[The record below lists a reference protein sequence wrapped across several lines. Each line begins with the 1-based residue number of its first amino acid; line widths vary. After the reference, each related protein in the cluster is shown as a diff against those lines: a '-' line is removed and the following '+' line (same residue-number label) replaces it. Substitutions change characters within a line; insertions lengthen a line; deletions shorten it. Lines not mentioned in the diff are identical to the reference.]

1 MLTFKLSRRGKTKQ
15 PTYRLVVVD
24 KKKDPWGMVKED
36 VGSYNPHTKKA
47 QFKAERIKFWIS
59 KGAQPSATVHNLLVK
74 EKILEAP
81 KKKIKMKSS
90 STSTSSAKSADSA
103 DKKATEDKEK
113 LATADTQ
120 KTAPAEV
127 PKAEAAVVP
136 PSGTMAGEG
145 KTAPAEAPK
154 TEEPKTETPK
164 TEEKPKEE
172 ISQTETSAPA
182 S

>member
-24 KKKDPWGMVKED
+24 KKKDPWGMIKED
-36 VGSYNPHTKKA
+36 VGSYNPHNKKA
-47 QFKAERIKFWIS
+47 QFKVERIKFWIS
-59 KGAQPSATVHNLLVK
+59 KGAQPSASVHNLLVK
-74 EKILEAP
+74 EKVLEAP
-81 KKKIKMKSS
+81 KKKIKMK
-90 STSTSSAKSADSA
+90 
-103 DKKATEDKEK
+103 KKKG
-113 LATADTQ
+113 Q
-120 KTAPAEV
+120 PS
-127 PKAEAAVVP
+127 VVP

-172 ISQTETSAPA
+172 ISQTETSTPA